1 MAALNDS
8 VLKPVQ
14 ELTAVSFNASSAT
27 TSTDAIPGNAGKDR
41 LVQVLATERCHIA
54 PPLKSSYASGA
65 ATNTNSMPIEA
76 WVPMVFKV
84 PVGAKLSVIGNIAS
98 GKLFITLMD

>member
-8 VLKPVQ
+8 VLKPVA
-14 ELTAVSFNASSAT
+14 ELTAVSFNSSTAT
-27 TSTDAIPGNAGKDR
+27 TSTDVIPGNAGKDR

-54 PPLKSSYASGA
+54 PPLKADYTTGA
-65 ATNTNSMPIEA
+65 ATKAKSMPIEA

-84 PVGAKLSVIGNIAS
+84 PVGAKFSVIGNYNS
-98 GKLFITLMD
+98 GTLFITLMD